1 LHEQTLEVVAG
12 SAVSVFMSQGSA
24 ELSGGK
30 ILKHTARNEQTW
42 TNQAGHGEKRSFV
55 FDQHYRRR
63 FAGQARFPAGEPAK
77 PIVAQ
82 GSEEGPSGSREGVE
96 PSRSA
101 EQSQKATHKADSFGS
116 GRGFEPEITRDTQS
130 QDEEYGKRKRKQAQA
145 HQKSGGSHGRS

>member
-1 LHEQTLEVVAG
+1 LQEEAFEVVAG
-12 SAVSVFMSQGSA
+12 SAVSVFMGQGRL
-24 ELSGGK
+24 ELFGGK
-30 ILKHTARNEQTW
+30 ILKHAAGDEQARTK
-42 TNQAGHGEKRSFV
+42 QAGHGEKRSFV

-63 FAGQARFPAGEPAK
+63 FSGQARFLAGEPAK

-101 EQSQKATHKADSFGS
+101 EQSQKATHKADSLGS